1 MPVFSSRNH
10 ASLEHVKNMDVSK
23 ERKSYVFRLMGQD
36 FYRKLTIPLLL
47 NGLLVLLDSLTA
59 NAAGNIQQVVNSSSY
74 QHHQITSD
82 ILEVY
87 MLWSNFIPK
96 ANFIF
101 L

>member
-23 ERKSYVFRLMGQD
+23 ERKSYVFRLMVQD

-82 ILEVY
+82 NIRRSEMTVLR
-87 MLWSNFIPK
+87 SKTFR
-96 ANFIF
+96 
-101 L
+101 

>member
-1 MPVFSSRNH
+1 MPVFSSRNQ

-23 ERKSYVFRLMGQD
+23 ERKSYVFRLMVQD

-59 NAAGNIQQVVNSSSY
+59 NAAGNIQQVVNSSGY

-82 ILEVY
+82 NIRRSEMTVLR
-87 MLWSNFIPK
+87 SKTFR
-96 ANFIF
+96 
-101 L
+101 